1 MHDKDKRRVTLFDF
15 DGTLIA
21 CDSFPEFAVEAVG
34 KLRFIQA
41 FAACAMR
48 LCAWKL
54 GLIDGTDAKMHLF
67 RRLYRGMSYAAFKK
81 SGEEF
86 SAVIDGNLRQDIFAA
101 FMDSVRRGDTVYII
115 SASVVEWIEP
125 WASKFPGVKVL
136 STRIEVRDGV
146 LTGELASANCKGVEK
161 LKRLRELEPELSGCY
176 VTVYSDNKSD
186 KPLMEIADE
195 AFMV

>member
-1 MHDKDKRRVTLFDF
+1 MHDKCKRRVTLFDF
-15 DGTLIA
+15 DGTLISG
-21 CDSFPEFAVEAVG
+21 DSFPKFALKAVG

-41 FAACAMR
+41 LAACAMR

-67 RRLYRGMSYAAFKK
+67 RRLYRGMSYAAFEK

-125 WASKFPGVKVL
+125 WARNFPGVKVL
-136 STRIEVRDGV
+136 STKVEVRDGV
-146 LTGELASANCKGVEK
+146 LTGEWASANCKGMEK
-161 LKRLRELEPELSGCY
+161 LRRLRELEPELSDCY

-186 KPLMEIADE
+186 KPLMEMADE